1 MSQMNILQAT
11 QAYERWSARQ
21 VPFVSDDLR
30 LKHAMMTQSGFSFLR
45 ATCYRWM
52 QVWPEVCAE
61 LAGAP
66 SLRAV
71 GDLHVENF
79 GTWRDSEGRLIWG
92 INDFDE
98 ACVVPY
104 TSDLVRLVVSAKL
117 AGRAERLA
125 VKLDEACEAVLT
137 GYLEGLRAGG
147 RPFVLSEQHPWL
159 REIATNSLRDPVK
172 FWAKMAALPMVQGR
186 VSHEVTNALEQVM
199 PEAGLSYGLRR
210 RVSGLGGLGRPRFV
224 ALAELRGGKVAREAK
239 RLIASAG
246 LWAQGRKGG
255 GPLLYQTMLEQSVRC
270 RDPFVLMEGQWLLRR
285 LSPYCSRI
293 ELTALPKKR
302 DEGKL
307 LYAMGWETANVHLG
321 DQPRIKAVQRDLA
334 ARKSGWLR
342 KAAKAM
348 TKVTLADWKDWAK
361 HHAG

>member
-1 MSQMNILQAT
+1 MNILHAT

-21 VPFVSDDLR
+21 VPFVPADLR
-30 LKHAMMTQSGFSFLR
+30 VKHAVMAQSPFSFLR

-52 QVWPEVCAE
+52 QVWPEVCAD
-61 LAGAP
+61 LATAP

-71 GDLHVENF
+71 ADLHVENF

-98 ACVVPY
+98 ACSFPY

-117 AGRAERLA
+117 AGRAEHLA

-137 GYLEGLRAGG
+137 GYREGLRAGG
-147 RPFVLSEQHPWL
+147 RPFVLSEQHRWL

-172 FWAKMAALPMVQGR
+172 FWKKMAALPMVEGT
-186 VSHEVTNALEQVM
+186 VSHEVTDALEQVM

-210 RVSGLGGLGRPRFV
+210 RRSGLGSLGRPRFV
-224 ALAELRGGKVAREAK
+224 ALAEWRGGKVAREAK
-239 RLIASAG
+239 RLIASSG
-246 LWAQGRKGG
+246 LWAQGQPGG
-255 GPLLYQTMLEQSVRC
+255 GTILYQSMLEHAVRC
-270 RDPFVLMEGQWLLRR
+270 RDPFVRMEGPWLLRR

-302 DEGKL
+302 HEGKL

-321 DQPRIKAVQRDLA
+321 DQPQVKAVQRDLA
-334 ARKSGWLR
+334 ARKSAWLR
-342 KAAKAM
+342 NAAKAM
-348 TKVTLADWKDWAK
+348 LKATLADWKDWTV
-361 HHAG
+361 HAAG

>member
-1 MSQMNILQAT
+1 MNVLQAT

-21 VPFVSDDLR
+21 VPLVPADLR
-30 LKHAMMTQSGFSFLR
+30 LKHAVMTQSPFSFVR

-52 QVWPEVCAE
+52 QVWPEVCAD
-61 LAGAP
+61 LATAP

-71 GDLHVENF
+71 ADLHVENF

-98 ACVVPY
+98 ACVLPY
-104 TSDLVRLVVSAKL
+104 ASDLVRLVVSAKL
-117 AGRAERLA
+117 AGRAEHVA
-125 VKLDEACEAVLT
+125 VKLDEASDAVLT
-137 GYLEGLRAGG
+137 GYLEGVRAGG
-147 RPFVLSEQHPWL
+147 RPFVLSEQHSWL

-172 FWAKMAALPMVQGR
+172 FWKKIAALPMVQGT
-186 VSHEVTNALEQVM
+186 VSGEVTDALEQVM
-199 PEAGLSYGLRR
+199 PEAGLSYSLRR
-210 RVSGLGGLGRPRFV
+210 RVSGLGSLGRLRFV
-224 ALAELRGGKVAREAK
+224 ALAEWRGGKVAREAK
-239 RLIASAG
+239 RLIASSA
-246 LWAQGRKGG
+246 LWARGQKGSG
-255 GPLLYQTMLEQSVRC
+255 ALLYQVMLERSVRC
-270 RDPFVLMEGQWLLRR
+270 RDPFVRMEGPWLLRR

-321 DQPRIKAVQRDLA
+321 DRQQIKALQRDLA
-334 ARKSGWLR
+334 ARTSTWLR

-348 TKVTLADWKDWAK
+348 TTRTLTDWKEWTVY
-361 HHAG
+361 HAG

>member
-1 MSQMNILQAT
+1 MNILQAT
-11 QAYERWSARQ
+11 QDYERWSARQ
-21 VPFVSDDLR
+21 VPFVPADLR
-30 LKHAMMTQSGFSFLR
+30 LKHAMMTQGAFSFLR

-52 QVWPEVCAE
+52 QVFPEVCPD
-61 LAGAP
+61 LATAP
-66 SLRAV
+66 ALRAV
-71 GDLHVENF
+71 ADLHVENF

-98 ACVVPY
+98 ACVFPY
-104 TSDLVRLVVSAKL
+104 TSDLLRLVVSAKL
-117 AGRAERLA
+117 AGRAEHLA
-125 VKLDEACEAVLT
+125 VKLDEACDAVLT
-137 GYLEGLRAGG
+137 GYREGLQAGG
-147 RPFVLSEQHPWL
+147 RPFVLSEQHAWL

-172 FWAKMAALPMVQGR
+172 FWRKMTALPLVQGT
-186 VSHEVTNALEQVM
+186 VPQDVTKALEQVM

-210 RVSGLGGLGRPRFV
+210 RVSGLGSLGRPRFV
-224 ALAELRGGKVAREAK
+224 ALAEWRGGKVAREAK

-246 LWAQGRKGG
+246 LWAQGQKGG
-255 GPLLYQTMLEQSVRC
+255 GTLLYQSMLEQSVRC
-270 RDPFVLMEGQWLLRR
+270 RDPFVRMEGHWLLRR

-293 ELTALPKKR
+293 EVTALPRKR

-321 DQPRIKAVQRDLA
+321 DRQHIKVVQRDLD
-334 ARKSGWLR
+334 ARKSTWLR

-348 TKVTLADWKDWAK
+348 VKATLADWRAWAE